1 MKNKMKTIQVH
12 LRVNVTKI
20 FEIPVPDNVHWE
32 DYIGRRQEI
41 GDLLFNRQGLS
52 NVLYDTETEVPIS
65 VSYFLKEQSVD
76 PTLLTDAL
84 NAKCRKLAHYLKEGQ
99 SALYAYKRLLFNSRR
114 KGEMAAD
121 NFVEIA
127 DEFRNAFT
135 VNQLLDLIKV

>member
-1 MKNKMKTIQVH
+1 MKNKMQTILVH
-12 LRVNVTKI
+12 LRVNVTKK
-20 FEIPVPDNVHWE
+20 FEVPVPDNVHWE

-41 GDLLFNRQGLS
+41 GDLLFNRQNLS
-52 NVLYDTETEVPIS
+52 SVFYDPETEVPIS
-65 VSYFLKEQSVD
+65 ASYFLSEQSLT
-76 PTLLTDAL
+76 PTTLTDAL

-99 SALYAYKRLLFNSRR
+99 SALYAYKRLLYHSRR

-135 VNQLLDLIKV
+135 VNQLLDVIKV